1 MSRMRSALLLDRD
14 GVINIEK
21 DYVYQISDFEFV
33 DGIFELCHQAADAGM
48 AIVVVTN
55 QAGIGRGYYT
65 ENQFWALTDWMC
77 DRFSER
83 GITIDVVYF
92 CPYHPEHGVGAY
104 RRESFDRK
112 PKPGMI
118 LRARADLDLDLD
130 HSILVGD
137 KVSDIAAARAAGVGR
152 TVLLNGALAVL
163 EPGSEPDIQV
173 DSLQE
178 ACERLFGVSELTRL

>member
-1 MSRMRSALLLDRD
+1 MSRVRPALLLDRD

-55 QAGIGRGYYT
+55 QAGIGRGYYS
-65 ENQFWALTDWMC
+65 ENQFWALTDWMR

-83 GITIDVVYF
+83 GITIDAVYF
-92 CPYHPEHGVGAY
+92 CPCHPEHGVGAY

-112 PKPGMI
+112 PNPGMI
-118 LRARADLDLDLD
+118 LRARVDLALDLD

-137 KVSDIAAARAAGVGR
+137 KASDIAAARAAGVGR
-152 TVLLNGALAVL
+152 TVLLGSAFAVH
-163 EPGSEPDIQV
+163 EAGSEPDIQAN
-173 DSLQE
+173 SLQE
-178 ACERLFGVSELTRL
+178 VRERLFGMLAPT

>member
-1 MSRMRSALLLDRD
+1 MSRMRPALLLDRD

-33 DGIFELCHQAADAGM
+33 DGIFDLCQQASDSGM

-65 ENQFWALTDWMC
+65 ESQFWALSDWMC
-77 DRFSER
+77 DRFSEQ
-83 GITIDVVYF
+83 GITIDALYF
-92 CPYHPEHGVGAY
+92 CPYHPKHGVGAY
-104 RRESFDRK
+104 RCESYDRK
-112 PKPGMI
+112 PNPGMI
-118 LRARADLDLDLD
+118 LRAQADLALDLE

-137 KVSDIAAARAAGVGR
+137 KVSDISAARAAGVGL
-152 TVLLNGALAVL
+152 TVILGSAFVAH
-163 EPGSEPDIQV
+163 EAGSEPDIQA

-178 ACERLFGVSELTRL
+178 VRERLFGMSEPT

>member
-1 MSRMRSALLLDRD
+1 MSRMRPALLLDRD

-33 DGIFELCHQAADAGM
+33 DGIFDLCQQASDSGM

-65 ENQFWALTDWMC
+65 ESQFWALSDWMC
-77 DRFSER
+77 DRFSEQ
-83 GITIDVVYF
+83 GITIDALYF
-92 CPYHPEHGVGAY
+92 CPCHPEHGVGAY
-104 RRESFDRK
+104 LCESFDRK
-112 PKPGMI
+112 PNPGMI
-118 LRARADLDLDLD
+118 LRAQADLALDLE

-137 KVSDIAAARAAGVGR
+137 KASDIAAARSAGVGR
-152 TVLLNGALAVL
+152 AVIL
-163 EPGSEPDIQV
+163 GSAFVAHEAGSEPDIQA

-178 ACERLFGVSELTRL
+178 VRERLFGMSEPT